1 MPAEI
6 IDGKKVAAETKERLK
21 KEIADLKKMGVR
33 PGLAVV
39 LVGENPASMKYVSSK
54 EKTCGELGIKSFS
67 HRLSETARQE
77 EIIEL
82 VDYLNREKDVHGILV
97 QMPLPKHIDEK
108 TVMNRIS
115 SDKDVDGFGPYAL
128 GKLILDEPKFIACT
142 PHGIMKLLEAYKI
155 DLKGKHAVVIGR
167 SIIVGKPLA
176 LLLLR
181 KNATVTICH
190 SKTVN
195 LKEECLCADILCV
208 AIGKAKTVTGDMIK
222 KGAVVIDV
230 GINVN
235 DQGRL
240 VGDID
245 FETAKERAGYI
256 TPVPGGVGPMTI
268 AMLMY
273 NTVLSAKLSAGMKIK
288 V

>member
-6 IDGKKVAAETKERLK
+6 IDGKKIAAETKERLK
-21 KEIADLKKMGVR
+21 KEIAELKKLGVQ

-54 EKTCGELGIKSFS
+54 EKTCEELGIKSFS
-67 HRLSETARQE
+67 HKLPDSSTQE

-82 VDYLNREKDVHGILV
+82 IDYLNREKDVHGILV
-97 QMPLPKHIDEK
+97 QLPLPKNMDEK
-108 TVMNRIS
+108 AVMNRIS
-115 SDKDVDGFGPYAL
+115 PDKDVDGFGPCAL
-128 GKLILDEPKFIACT
+128 GKLVLDEPAFTACT
-142 PHGIMKLLEAYKI
+142 PNGIMKLLEAYKI
-155 DLKGKHAVVIGR
+155 DPNGKRAVVIGR

-190 SKTVN
+190 TKTKN
-195 LKEECLCADILCV
+195 LKEECLNADILCV
-208 AIGKAKTVTGDMIK
+208 AVGKAKTVTGDMIK
-222 KGAVVIDV
+222 QGAVVIDV
-230 GINVN
+230 GTNVN
-235 DQGRL
+235 AEGRL
-240 VGDID
+240 VGDVE
-245 FETAKERAGYI
+245 FEAARERAGYI

-268 AMLMY
+268 AMLMH
-273 NTVLSAKLSAGMKIK
+273 NTVLSAKISAGMKIA